1 MKGHGLT
8 RAAAGRTSVSAG
20 RGLGLKIPFLFLPA
34 ATEPLKRLHLR
45 GDNGCDSCQLSS
57 QSCCHCAECVTALQ
71 DAPKGWRRTDRP
83 RFTAAETGGPRGWT
97 DPPRVTPAGP
107 GRGPLDPPLAPQ
119 HRPGELR
126 ARGSSYS
133 CRPGQPRTAS
143 PRVPGG
149 PGPRTWRM
157 RDAGGEGRG
166 PTSGELLF
174 GQRL

>member
-8 RAAAGRTSVSAG
+8 RAAAVRTSVSAG

-83 RFTAAETGGPRGWT
+83 RFTAAETGGPGAGLTRPASHGQGLAGAHWT
-97 DPPRVTPAGP
+97 RLSPRSTAPGSLGHEGAATPA
-107 GRGPLDPPLAPQ
+107 
-119 HRPGELR
+119 
-126 ARGSSYS
+126 ARGSRGQQVHE
-133 CRPGQPRTAS
+133 CRGAPVS
-143 PRVPGG
+143 
-149 PGPRTWRM
+149 
-157 RDAGGEGRG
+157 ERG
-166 PTSGELLF
+166 A
-174 GQRL
+174 